1 MPWRSLLRRVA
12 ATTTRTGC
20 MALLCCSHLPSASAI
35 VLRALDIGPPL
46 STSLR
51 GTLRWCLDA
60 SAQRSCALN
69 PIRRPPILTPPSHTH
84 IQVLLAISNS
94 IASIPGVGAGV
105 LTGQLLG
112 ATKDDWR
119 LMFSIAAAVQAAGAL
134 IFLCFADVCEQ
145 NFDGL
150 ALRGSIQQRSVDQ
163 ASCVPSHTEP
173 LITDA

>member
-1 MPWRSLLRRVA
+1 MYGAAVLLTLAIGVA
-12 ATTTRTGC
+12 LCCERWILG
-20 MALLCCSHLPSASAI
+20 LLCRPLSAALSGGALMPAHSGLRPESNTSAS
-35 VLRALDIGPPL
+35 
-46 STSLR
+46 
-51 GTLRWCLDA
+51 
-60 SAQRSCALN
+60 
-69 PIRRPPILTPPSHTH
+69 ILTPLSHTH

-105 LTGQLLG
+105 LTGQLLVPR
-112 ATKDDWR
+112 DDWR

-150 ALRGSIQQRSVDQ
+150 ALRSSIQQRSVDQ